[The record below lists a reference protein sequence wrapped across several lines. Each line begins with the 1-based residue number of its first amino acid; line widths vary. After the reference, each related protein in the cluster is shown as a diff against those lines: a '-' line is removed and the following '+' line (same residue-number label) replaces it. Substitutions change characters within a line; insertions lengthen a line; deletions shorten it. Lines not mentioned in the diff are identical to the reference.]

1 MSIGPRRQRQASK
14 RHSSRDIDY
23 GSIIGAVARK
33 LLGEPNARL
42 GKGSELRFGTHG
54 SVCVRRKEKNGE
66 FPPRHRDGQHVSW
79 FTSQIRAYM
88 EKRRQNPSGIGP
100 APSKANEA
108 RRRAKEVGGEPLR
121 ASRRVSRAS
130 AKRTTDT
137 EITD

>member
-1 MSIGPRRQRQASK
+1 MAIDVLDDPLMSLPEVER
-14 RHSSRDIDY
+14 
-23 GSIIGAVARK
+23 V
-33 LLGEPNARL
+33 
-42 GKGSELRFGTHG
+42 THL
-54 SVCVRRKEKNGE
+54 SATTIWRKEKNGE